1 VSRVLVTGGRGQL
14 GHDLERRWPERHPG
28 DELLPLSHHELDV
41 TDAEAVRRLIL
52 AQQPSIVI
60 NLAAYHVV
68 DEVEGNPAKAFA
80 VNAIGPRN
88 VALAC
93 KEAGAI
99 MVHLSTDYVFTDSS
113 NHRPHVED
121 EPVNPPNVYGVSKA
135 AGEMMIGPS
144 WPSHFIVRGSG
155 LYGVAGSSGK
165 GGNFVETMLKLAE
178 QGKPIKVVADQV
190 LTPTSTW
197 FLADQIALLVTTEAY
212 GTYHATCQ
220 GECSWYQ
227 FAAEIFRQSGLDP
240 ELGPTT
246 SAERITPARRPPYSV
261 LENRNLQRQG
271 IDVMP
276 HWKEAL
282 RHYLH
287 ERSAQAPTPTL
298 PQRGRAI
305 E

>member
-1 VSRVLVTGGRGQL
+1 MSRVLVTGGRGQL

-165 GGNFVETMLKLAE
+165 GGRGLRHLPRDLPGRVQLV
-178 QGKPIKVVADQV
+178 PIRGGD
-190 LTPTSTW
+190 LPP
-197 FLADQIALLVTTEAY
+197 I
-212 GTYHATCQ
+212 
-220 GECSWYQ
+220 
-227 FAAEIFRQSGLDP
+227 R
-240 ELGPTT
+240 LGPGAWADDLRGADHARQAAALFRTREPQP
-246 SAERITPARRPPYSV
+246 AAAGHRRDAALERSPKALPARTVSTSPHPDPPS
-261 LENRNLQRQG
+261 EGEGDRMNG
-271 IDVMP
+271 
-276 HWKEAL
+276 E
-282 RHYLH
+282 
-287 ERSAQAPTPTL
+287 S
-298 PQRGRAI
+298 GR
-305 E
+305 ESP

>member
-1 VSRVLVTGGRGQL
+1 
-14 GHDLERRWPERHPG
+14 
-28 DELLPLSHHELDV
+28 
-41 TDAEAVRRLIL
+41 
-52 AQQPSIVI
+52 
-60 NLAAYHVV
+60 LAAYHVV

-246 SAERITPARRPPYSV
+246 SAEPITHTGAKQLVPVANKPILFY
-261 LENRNLQRQG
+261 
-271 IDVMP
+271 
-276 HWKEAL
+276 
-282 RHYLH
+282 
-287 ERSAQAPTPTL
+287 
-298 PQRGRAI
+298 AI
-305 E
+305 ESVVKAGISEIGMVVGDTEAEIREAVGDGERWGAHITYIRQTAPLGLAHAVKESESFLAG

>member
-1 VSRVLVTGGRGQL
+1 MQLLLPSAFALFAAAVAVHDGPRTPPAPLKLDNVRLLVTKFDETFAFYRDVVGLKPTSGK
-14 GHDLERRWPERHPG
+14 PG
-28 DELLPLSHHELDV
+28 DNYASFV
-41 TDAEAVRRLIL
+41 
-52 AQQPSIVI
+52 
-60 NLAAYHVV
+60 
-68 DEVEGNPAKAFA
+68 FA
-80 VNAIGPRN
+80 D
-88 VALAC
+88 
-93 KEAGAI
+93 GA
-99 MVHLSTDYVFTDSS
+99 
-113 NHRPHVED
+113 
-121 EPVNPPNVYGVSKA
+121 
-135 AGEMMIGPS
+135 
-144 WPSHFIVRGSG
+144 
-155 LYGVAGSSGK
+155 
-165 GGNFVETMLKLAE
+165 
-178 QGKPIKVVADQV
+178 
-190 LTPTSTW
+190 
-197 FLADQIALLVTTEAY
+197 QIALLVTTEAY